1 MYRCFWVATEDFRQ
15 TGDHSRDICGFV
27 FPDESYHFSSHLGT
41 TSGTNQIRFH
51 HQTPQKTGSRAIILH
66 PLHKSTTH
74 NLITEFF
81 KSAQNPGII
90 AKIVKKRN
98 KNI

>member
-1 MYRCFWVATEDFRQ
+1 MP
-15 TGDHSRDICGFV
+15 RDTQIDRVLIAFITNTKARLNTHKI
-27 FPDESYHFSSHLGT
+27 SYSAG
-41 TSGTNQIRFH
+41 I
-51 HQTPQKTGSRAIILH
+51 
-66 PLHKSTTH
+66 
-74 NLITEFF
+74 FF